1 MSNKLTAVTYHFVRD
16 IVGSKWPNLKGINC
30 KEFNEQIRFFRRN
43 YNFVSFCD
51 LIDCLDGGE
60 LPSKAIILTFDEGF
74 KDHYNTVFPILHEA
88 GIQGFFFP
96 NGKAILEKK
105 ILDVNAIK
113 FILNCAPNIE
123 LIFKDLYRLLDEYRD
138 EFNLDTNDQY
148 YKKYAKNGRYDGADV
163 VFIKR
168 MLQHVLD
175 EKIRHQIVETLF
187 SKYVTSDEESFAN
200 QIYVNTDEL
209 KTMVNSEMY
218 VGSHGYD
225 HHWLSKFSAED
236 QEKDIDLSIDFLK
249 SLGSPTD
256 RWIMCYPYGIF
267 NRSLID
273 ILKKKN
279 CSMAFSTKQNIT
291 ALTRDNA
298 YTLERLDTNDFPKKL
313 DEPAGEWAQMIMNS

>member
-1 MSNKLTAVTYHFVRD
+1 M
-16 IVGSKWPNLKGINC
+16 
-30 KEFNEQIRFFRRN
+30 
-43 YNFVSFCD
+43 
-51 LIDCLDGGE
+51 DGGE
-60 LPSKAIILTFDEGF
+60 LPPKAIVLTFDEGF

-96 NGKAILEKK
+96 NGKSILEKK

-113 FILNCAPNIE
+113 FILNCAPSVESIT
-123 LIFKDLYRLLDEYRD
+123 KDLYRFLDEYRN
-138 EFNLDTNDQY
+138 EYNLDTNDEY
-148 YKKYAKNGRYDGADV
+148 YQKYANNGRYDSANV

-175 EKIRHQIVETLF
+175 VKIRNQIVASLF
-187 SKYVTSDEESFAN
+187 SKYVTSDEESFAD
-200 QIYVNTDEL
+200 QIYMNTDEL
-209 KTMVNSEMY
+209 RTMINSGMY

-225 HHWLSKFSAED
+225 HHWLSKLPKED
-236 QEKDIDLSIDFLK
+236 QERDINLSIDFLK

-267 NRSLID
+267 NGSLID

-279 CSMAFSTKQNIT
+279 CSMAFTTKENIT

-313 DEPAGEWAQMIMNS
+313 DEHPGEWSQKIMNS